1 MKLFI
6 GKKLYEYAVIYS
18 VPNGIGRIC
27 ITRDRPIKSYSDL
40 QELDKF
46 ISEKNDLANLFV
58 INYKLLRTFKNKGDN
73 NA

>member
-1 MKLFI
+1 MKLFRR
-6 GKKLYEYAVIYS
+6 KKLYEYAVIYS

-46 ISEKNDLANLFV
+46 ISEKNDPANLFV